1 MKRQIFKGIP
11 IYDDQAFSTLED
23 LFNENRGQILAAL
36 PWLVSE
42 LIEQVSFKI
51 TLEFIYENGGRKL
64 YIRND
69 WKDLAKKFGFP
80 VSEQLY
86 NQIMHLSDSS
96 GYLEIPS
103 PWGVS
108 ERIRRALVVSSY
120 NKGMSRE
127 EIRETFG
134 VSSRSL
140 TNLFRSKQRQ
150 NNEAAS
156 LR

>member
-11 IYDDQAFSTLED
+11 IYDDQAFKTLED

-69 WKDLAKKFGFP
+69 WKDLADKFGFP
-80 VSEQLY
+80 VTEQLY

-140 TNLFRSKQRQ
+140 TDLFRRKSRQR
-150 NNEAAS
+150 ERLS
-156 LR
+156 L